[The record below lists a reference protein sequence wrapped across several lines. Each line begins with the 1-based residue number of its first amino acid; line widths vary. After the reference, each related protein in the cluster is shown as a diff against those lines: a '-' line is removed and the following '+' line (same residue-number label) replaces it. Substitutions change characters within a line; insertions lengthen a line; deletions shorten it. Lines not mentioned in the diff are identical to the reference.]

1 MSSPIA
7 YATHIATHWIATV
20 AMLPRDNNI
29 LKCVNKKIKALYQV
43 PLRWRGAAQRR
54 GGQRV
59 QECLF
64 SLSPGTLPPTHSLL
78 SLRAIADGVA
88 IQ

>member
-54 GGQRV
+54 GGQRD
-59 QECLF
+59 QE
-64 SLSPGTLPPTHSLL
+64 STPPPPCHPPSRMRHIKLH
-78 SLRAIADGVA
+78 IAH
-88 IQ
+88 